1 MSVIILAYS
10 ATKIHSSCV
19 SPVEISTIDIQLK
32 KCVYVMKTTLMMESH
47 LNANVSNR
55 IINRMFYD
63 LRDMHS

>member
-10 ATKIHSSCV
+10 ATKIQNSSV
-19 SPVEISTIDIQLK
+19 SPVEISTIDSQLK
-32 KCVYVMKTTLMMESH
+32 EGVYVMKITLMMESH

-55 IINRMFYD
+55 LISRMCSD